1 MKKIF
6 LIFLILCCVLMFS
19 GKNSH
24 AFIKD
29 FSKDDDILSFSLKS
43 PDYKLRPVICIH
55 DSGKD
60 FFFQVDTGTT
70 NSYLYLNG
78 FTKMN
83 LELKEGYTLK
93 DVTVNFQF
101 EDPRLLIDGKSHNV
115 SLYIKEENNYTDG
128 LLGIDFL
135 SQYDNLVF
143 DYKNKTLKLNQNPIN
158 STPIPMYKKS
168 KNLFYVYYSVDG
180 VLDFGLIDTGAQV
193 FIIREDYKNNYTD
206 ISEEE
211 INKLRSGPDIQLKKM
226 NPIFFN
232 EIILGNITYK
242 NIPGRLAIDK
252 HIIVAQKDRKE
263 LRKRSSLGA
272 PFFKNHIIQL
282 DLKNNL
288 FYIE

>member
-1 MKKIF
+1 MKI
-6 LIFLILCCVLMFS
+6 IFLILCGLLMFS
-19 GKNSH
+19 CKNNHS
-24 AFIKD
+24 FIKD

-135 SQYDNLVF
+135 YQYDNLVF

-168 KNLFYVYYSVDG
+168 KNLCYVYYSVDG

-252 HIIVAQKDRKE
+252 HIIIAQKDRKE

>member
-1 MKKIF
+1 M
-6 LIFLILCCVLMFS
+6 LSC
-19 GKNSH
+19 KNNHS
-24 AFIKD
+24 FIKD
-29 FSKDDDILSFSLKS
+29 FSKDDDTLSFSLRS
-43 PDYKLRPVICIH
+43 PDYKHCPVICIH

-60 FFFQVDTGTT
+60 FYFQVDTGTT

-78 FTKMN
+78 LTKMN
-83 LELKEGYTLK
+83 LELKEGYTLN
-93 DVTVNFQF
+93 DVSVRLYI
-101 EDPRLLIDGKSHNV
+101 EDSRLLIDGKSHDV

-128 LLGIDFL
+128 LLGMDFF
-135 SQYDNLVF
+135 SQYDNIVF
-143 DYKNKTLKLNQNPIN
+143 DYKNKTMKLNQLPIN
-158 STPIPMYKKS
+158 STPIPMYKRPN
-168 KNLFYVYYSVDG
+168 NLCYVYYYVDE
-180 VLDFGLIDTGAQV
+180 VLDFGYLDTGAQIYV
-193 FIIREDYKNNYTD
+193 IREDYKNNYTD

-252 HIIVAQKDRKE
+252 HVITASDNRKE
-263 LRKRSSLGA
+263 LKKRSLLGT

>member
-1 MKKIF
+1 M
-6 LIFLILCCVLMFS
+6 LSC
-19 GKNSH
+19 KNNHS
-24 AFIKD
+24 FIKD
-29 FSKDDDILSFSLKS
+29 FSKDDDTLSFSLKC
-43 PDYKLRPVICIH
+43 PDYKQCPVICIH
-55 DSGKD
+55 DSGKA
-60 FFFQVDTGTT
+60 FYFQVDTGTS

-78 FTKMN
+78 LKKMN
-83 LELKEGYTLK
+83 LELKEGYTLN
-93 DVTVNFQF
+93 DVSVRLYI
-101 EDPRLLIDGKSHNV
+101 EDSRLLIDGKSHDV

-128 LLGIDFL
+128 LLGMDFF

-143 DYKNKTLKLNQNPIN
+143 DYKNKTMKLNQLPIN
-158 STPIPMYKKS
+158 STPIPMYKRPN
-168 KNLFYVYYSVDG
+168 NLCYVYYYVDE
-180 VLDFGLIDTGAQV
+180 VLDFGYLDTGAQIYV
-193 FIIREDYKNNYTD
+193 IREDYKNNYTD

-263 LRKRSSLGA
+263 LKKRSLLGA
-272 PFFKNHIIQL
+272 PFFKNHIIQI

>member
-1 MKKIF
+1 MRI
-6 LIFLILCCVLMFS
+6 IFLILCSVLMFS
-19 GKNSH
+19 CNIKH
-24 AFIKD
+24 AFMND
-29 FSKDDDILSFSLKS
+29 FSKDDDILSFSLRS
-43 PDYKLRPVICIH
+43 PDYKQCPVICIH

-115 SLYIKEENNYTDG
+115 SFYIKEENNYTDG
-128 LLGIDFL
+128 LLGMDLL
-135 SQYDNLVF
+135 SQYDNIVF
-143 DYKNKTLKLNQNPIN
+143 DYKNKTMKLNQLPIN
-158 STPIPMYKKS
+158 STPIPMYKNYQ
-168 KNLFYVYYSVDG
+168 NLCYVYYSVDE

-193 FIIREDYKNNYTD
+193 FVIREDYKNNYTD

-211 INKLRSGPDIQLKKM
+211 INKLRKGPDIQVKKM

-263 LRKRSSLGA
+263 LRKRSILGA

-282 DLKNNL
+282 DFKNNL

>member
-1 MKKIF
+1 MKIIYVF
-6 LIFLILCCVLMFS
+6 FCSVLIFCCKINQNF
-19 GKNSH
+19 KN
-24 AFIKD
+24 D
-29 FSKDDDILSFSLKS
+29 FSKDDDTLSFSLRS
-43 PDYKLRPVICIH
+43 PDYKQCPVICIH

-60 FFFQVDTGTT
+60 FYFKVDTGTT
-70 NSYLYLNG
+70 NSYFYLNG
-78 FTKMN
+78 LKKT
-83 LELKEGYTLK
+83 ELKIKEGYTFK

-115 SLYIKEENNYTDG
+115 SLYIKEENSCTDG

-135 SQYDNLVF
+135 SQYDNIVF
-143 DYKNKTLKLNQNPIN
+143 DYKNKTMKLNQLPIN
-158 STPIPMYKKS
+158 STPIPMYKKY
-168 KNLFYVYYSVDG
+168 KNHCYVYYSVDG

-193 FIIREDYKNNYTD
+193 FVIREDYKNNYTD

-211 INKLRSGPDIQLKKM
+211 INKLRAGPDIQLKKM

-252 HIIVAQKDRKE
+252 HVIVAQKDRKE
-263 LRKRSSLGA
+263 LRKRSTLGT

>member
-1 MKKIF
+1 MKI
-6 LIFLILCCVLMFS
+6 IFLILCVFLMFIC
-19 GKNSH
+19 KNNHS
-24 AFIKD
+24 FIKD
-29 FSKDDDILSFSLKS
+29 FSKDDDTLSFSLKC
-43 PDYKLRPVICIH
+43 PDYKQCPVICIH

-60 FFFQVDTGTT
+60 FFFKIDTGTT

-78 FTKMN
+78 LKKMN
-83 LELKEGYTLK
+83 LELKEGYTLN
-93 DVTVNFQF
+93 DVSVRLYI
-101 EDPRLLIDGKSHNV
+101 EDSRLLIDGKSHDV

-135 SQYDNLVF
+135 SQYDNIVF
-143 DYKNKTLKLNQNPIN
+143 DYKNKTMKLNQLPIN
-158 STPIPMYKKS
+158 STPIPMYKKY
-168 KNLFYVYYSVDG
+168 KNHCYVYYSVDE
-180 VLDFGLIDTGAQV
+180 VLDFGLIDTGAQIYV
-193 FIIREDYKNNYTD
+193 IREDYKNNYTD

-211 INKLRSGPDIQLKKM
+211 INKLRAGPDIQLKKM

-252 HIIVAQKDRKE
+252 HVIVAQKDRKE
-263 LRKRSSLGA
+263 LRKRSTLGT

-282 DLKNNL
+282 DFKNSL